1 MSNYQYQQG
10 RKDAQQGK
18 PVGNLNG
25 LTSQEKESRVAG
37 NQSGKK

>member
-10 RKDAQQGK
+10 KKDAQQNK

-25 LTSQEKESRVAG
+25 MTSQEKESRIAG
-37 NQSGKK
+37 NKSGNK